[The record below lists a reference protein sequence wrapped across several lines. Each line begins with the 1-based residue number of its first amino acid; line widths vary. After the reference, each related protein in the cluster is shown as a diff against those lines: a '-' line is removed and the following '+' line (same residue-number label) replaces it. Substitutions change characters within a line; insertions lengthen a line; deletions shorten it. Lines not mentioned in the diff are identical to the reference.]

1 METPQNDFQIYR
13 PINDTWQAVFS
24 LEGDIA
30 GGISKNRFR
39 TITFDWS
46 VLLGYLAIWLFGCAQ
61 KPCPSGV
68 SLKRALKMELR
79 GANLR
84 AAGHSSQKLLPENDF
99 LIFPHLYPLLN

>member
-1 METPQNDFQIYR
+1 MSIMLQCLGTSVMASLCQKNKSWNFASVFWGHLKGGMETPQNDFQIYG

-46 VLLGYLAIWLFGCAQ
+46 VL
-61 KPCPSGV
+61 
-68 SLKRALKMELR
+68 RT
-79 GANLR
+79 
-84 AAGHSSQKLLPENDF
+84 
-99 LIFPHLYPLLN
+99 